1 MRRKKMTSINV
12 DTILSDEE
20 LIQGSDEWF
29 AARMG
34 KITASRLGDIMRK
47 TRYGESTYKAKVRLE
62 LAIERITGKSAS
74 SVVMNKAMYDGVE
87 REPDARKLFEAVTQK
102 EVALCGSFDHPTIP
116 NTSASPDGLLRG
128 ENACLELKCP
138 THATHAKNLM
148 SDTMDKRYLYQVQH
162 QIQCTESDYA
172 YFASYHPDFPPELRL
187 KWVRVEKDDSV
198 IKSLEEEIR
207 AFDISIEDLIIKIK
221 DGGNKNG

>member
-1 MRRKKMTSINV
+1 
-12 DTILSDEE
+12 
-20 LIQGSDEWF
+20 
-29 AARMG
+29 MG

-47 TRYGESTYKAKVRLE
+47 TKWGESTYKAKVRLE

-116 NTSASPDGLLRG
+116 NTSASPDGLVRG
-128 ENACLELKCP
+128 ENATLEIKCP
-138 THATHAKNLM
+138 MASTHARNLM
-148 SDTMDKRYLYQVQH
+148 SDTMPKNYIYQVQH

-172 YFASYHPDFPPELRL
+172 YFCSYHPDFPPELRL
-187 KWVRVEKDDSV
+187 KWVRVERDDSV
-198 IKSLEEEIR
+198 LESLNEEIR
-207 AFDISIEDLIIKIK
+207 AFDASIEDMIVKIK
-221 DGGNKNG
+221 KGAN

>member
-1 MRRKKMTSINV
+1 MTSINI
-12 DTILSDEE
+12 DTIAPEVE
-20 LIQGSDEWF
+20 VIQGSEEWF
-29 AARMG
+29 AARCG
-34 KITASRLGDIMRK
+34 KISASRLGDIMRK
-47 TRYGESTYKAKVRLE
+47 TKWGESTYKAKVRLE
-62 LAIERITGKSAS
+62 LAIERITGKSVS

-87 REPDARKLFEAVTQK
+87 REPDARTLFEAVTGK
-102 EVALCGSFDHPTIP
+102 EVALCGSFDHPTIV

-128 ENACLELKCP
+128 ENAVLEIKCP

-148 SDTMDKRYLYQVQH
+148 SETMPKNYIYQVMW
-162 QIQCTESDYA
+162 QIACTESDYA

-207 AFDISIEDLIIKIK
+207 AFDISIEDLIIKIQN
-221 DGGNKNG
+221 GGNKNG